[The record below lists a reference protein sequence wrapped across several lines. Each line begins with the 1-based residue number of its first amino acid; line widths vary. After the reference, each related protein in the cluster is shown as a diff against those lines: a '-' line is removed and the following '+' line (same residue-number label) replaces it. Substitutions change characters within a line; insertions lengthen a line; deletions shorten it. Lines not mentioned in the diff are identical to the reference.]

1 MSSMI
6 NENKLNLTG
15 YRISKV
21 EMDFEGVPE
30 GNHQIQ
36 LNTMFNVLTPQEE
49 SNRNC
54 IVIVRSEF
62 YQENNKKILSATIR
76 ATVEASE
83 RSDDIADRIR
93 EEMVP
98 TIYGHLRDFISA
110 LLKEAHIEFIGLPQY
125 DDLKA

>member
-1 MSSMI
+1 MI

>member
-1 MSSMI
+1 MI
-6 NENKLNLTG
+6 YENKLNLTG